1 MKVLEINSVC
11 GIRSTGRIATDLAML
26 LNHRGD
32 SAMVAYGRES
42 VPPVYQ
48 SISHRITTQ
57 NDVRLHALSARLFD
71 NAGFCSTKKTRE
83 FVQWIKE
90 YDPDIIHLHNLHGY
104 YLNIEILFDYLR
116 QSGKPV
122 LYSLYDCWSF
132 TGHCAHYD
140 FHGCQKWK
148 NGCESCPCKTDYPK
162 TMFSHARK
170 NQEKKRKLFTGL
182 DNLHII
188 APSEWMASQVRE
200 SYLKQYPVHILPN
213 GITVDQFCRKES
225 SFREDHGIGDKFM
238 VLGVSSFWTAEKGV
252 EDLNRLADDLPR
264 DSFQVVT
271 VGRQKKNLP
280 LSDKILAIDSTD
292 SIEELCRV
300 YSAADLFVNPTL
312 QETQGLTTVE
322 AFACGTPAVVYRS
335 GGAAECVDDTCGISV
350 KRGDYAALK
359 NAILSV
365 ASGRLKFTEEQCRA
379 KAESYDK
386 DRLYLPFLELYDQLH
401 QETRERSKVLNV

>member
-26 LNHRGD
+26 LKNRGD
-32 SAMVAYGRES
+32 SATVAYGRES
-42 VPPVYQ
+42 VPPAYEE
-48 SISHRITTQ
+48 ISHRITTP
-57 NDVRLHALSARLFD
+57 NDVRLHALSARIFD
-71 NAGFCSTKKTRE
+71 NAGFCNTKKTRE
-83 FVQWIKE
+83 FVKWIEE

-104 YLNIEILFDYLR
+104 YLNIEVLFDYLR

-140 FHGCQKWK
+140 FYGCQKWK
-148 NGCESCPCKTDYPK
+148 SGCEDCPLKADYPK
-162 TMFSHARK
+162 TLLSRAKSNYERKKQLFSG
-170 NQEKKRKLFTGL
+170 F

-188 APSEWMASQVRE
+188 APSQWMASQVKE
-200 SYLKQYPVHILPN
+200 SYLKNYPVHILPN
-213 GITVDQFCRKES
+213 GITVEQFCRKTS

-252 EDLNRLADDLPR
+252 EALNRLANDLPR

-271 VGRQKKNLP
+271 VGKQKPDLP
-280 LSDKILAIDSTD
+280 LSDKILTIDSTD
-292 SIEELCRV
+292 SIEELCRI

-335 GGAAECVDDTCGISV
+335 GGAAECVDASCGISV
-350 KRGDYAALK
+350 ERGDYEGLK

-365 ASGRLKFTEEQCRA
+365 AGGKMTFTKEQCRA
-379 KAESYDK
+379 KAEAYDK
-386 DRLYLPFLELYDQLH
+386 NKLYLPFLDLYDQLYR
-401 QETRERSKVLNV
+401 QAAKTGDVLNV